1 MSVDKYA
8 LRVDNVFKRYTK
20 PSFLGFGRSKA
31 LETQALKDISFAIE
45 RGGTMGLLGPN
56 GSGKTTLL
64 KIISTL
70 LEPSSGSVTLN
81 GIDIGKNPRKAR
93 GRIGLVTCDERSFY
107 WRLSGRE
114 NLKFFGALYGL
125 SSEVTRR
132 RSEVLLEMLGLG
144 VAAERPFQSYSSG
157 MKQKLAIARGL
168 LSEPELILYDEPT
181 RSLDP
186 LSAFQIRQWLMEN
199 RKKNQTQTHLIATNQ
214 LQEAEQLCDRVVIVS
229 KGVLLASGTV
239 AEIRDTWTRSRR
251 ELYEV
256 VYEGEMPRQAL
267 ISAAGANPIEH
278 FDDPERQG
286 RYLVKFECSEV
297 DGRLSAVLAALT
309 QAGATIVHC
318 RSQQAS
324 FDEIFRSLVEAAP
337 LAKAE
342 VAQ

>member
-31 LETQALKDISFAIE
+31 LETQALKDVSFTIE

-64 KIISTL
+64 KIVSTL

-144 VAAERPFQSYSSG
+144 VAADRPFQSYSSG

-199 RKKNQTQTHLIATNQ
+199 RKKNQAQTHLIATNQ

-278 FDDPERQG
+278 IDDPERQG